1 MAIPEVRRLRNRMAG
16 VVREYEGHL
25 LRLEDRLRV
34 LRGKAERAG
43 EDVQAHLAGVLA
55 QTEQEMEAARELGRT
70 ALGGLERAADAAR
83 TCLADL
89 KSRLDDVEAGRQG
102 PWPGGGPSSAGRR
115 SKRRP
120 SGTGCASV
128 CGWPG
133 GSRGGQKQRRR
144 DENREGA
151 GARRTCPVPSGWC
164 RNTGWTAL

>member
-25 LRLEDRLRV
+25 LRLEDQLRV

-43 EDVQAHLAGVLA
+43 EEVQAHLAGLLA

-102 PWPGGGPSSAGRR
+102 AVARGRAVV
-115 SKRRP
+115 RRATIEAKAIRH
-120 SGTGCASV
+120 GVRVGLRV
-128 CGWPG
+128 
-133 GSRGGQKQRRR
+133 
-144 DENREGA
+144 
-151 GARRTCPVPSGWC
+151 ARRVSRRTK
-164 RNTGWTAL
+164 AAKA